1 MLRTMSEIAFGFILA
16 TGFKRIVIRT
26 YLGKRFWYR
35 LLLFLLLSLL
45 LLSLLL
51 PFSLLFCFYCC
62 YLRGCVGVLLVI
74 IGVSVIV
81 AAIVLIFVAP
91 LLLHH
96 CLGFFNTY

>member
-35 LLLFLLLSLL
+35 LLLFLLLSL
-45 LLSLLL
+45 SLLL

-62 YLRGCVGVLLVI
+62 YLRDCVGVLLVI

-81 AAIVLIFVAP
+81 TTIAVILVALL

-96 CLGFFNTY
+96 CLALFNTY